1 MEFAKLNIKAEEI
14 NIKLLFATDN
24 EGSIIWQFAAKRE
37 NLKSL
42 Q

>member
-1 MEFAKLNIKAEEI
+1 MEHKPEEI
-14 NIKLLFATDN
+14 NNKLLFATDK
-24 EGSIIWQFAAKRE
+24 EGRIIWQFVAKRE